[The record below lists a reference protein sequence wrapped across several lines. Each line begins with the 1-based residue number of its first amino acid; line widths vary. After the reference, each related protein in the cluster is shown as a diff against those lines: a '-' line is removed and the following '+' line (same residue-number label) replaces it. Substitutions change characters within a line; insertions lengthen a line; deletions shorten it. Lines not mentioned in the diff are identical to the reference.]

1 MIRKKMGRLGE
12 WERKTGR
19 MGDWEKKRG
28 LMMKRR
34 VRNKEKHI
42 YRTEYFVMLV
52 VLKYVVFII
61 ILGYNLLP

>member
-1 MIRKKMGRLGE
+1 
-12 WERKTGR
+12 
-19 MGDWEKKRG
+19 
-28 LMMKRR
+28 MMKRR

>member
-1 MIRKKMGRLGE
+1 MIRKKKGRLGDLGK
-12 WERKTGR
+12 R
-19 MGDWEKKRG
+19 RG

-34 VRNKEKHI
+34 VRDKEKHI
-42 YRTEYFVMLV
+42 YRTGYFFMLV